1 MSSTDRRQ
9 HPPITWWVG
18 WVAFA
23 AVMLMVT
30 GLFNVITGFAGIL
43 EDEIYVTGARGALV
57 FDVTAWGWIQF
68 VLGIVMMATGAALS
82 SGATWARLVAVVV
95 VVLNLVAQL
104 VVMPAYPFWAML
116 IIAVDVLVIWA
127 IIVHGEELT
136 SA

>member
-9 HPPITWWVG
+9 PQPITG
-18 WVAFA
+18 W
-23 AVMLMVT
+23 
-30 GLFNVITGFAGIL
+30 GG
-43 EDEIYVTGARGALV
+43 
-57 FDVTAWGWIQF
+57 
-68 VLGIVMMATGAALS
+68 MATGAALS
-82 SGATWARLVAVVV
+82 SGATWARLVAVIV